1 MADAQV
7 YLAQQGDAAHVPLRS
22 GGPGVAGENLFYFN
36 PNSDATLKALTRMLT
51 PERMAGGEQA
61 AC

>member
-7 YLAQQGDAAHVPLRS
+7 YLAQQSDAAHVPLRS
-22 GGPGVAGENLFYFN
+22 GGPSVAGEGFFLN
-36 PNSDATLKALTRMLT
+36 PNSEVTRKALTRMLT
-51 PERMAGGEQA
+51 PERMAGEEQA

>member
-7 YLAQQGDAAHVPLRS
+7 YLAQQGDAAHVPLRG
-22 GGPGVAGENLFYFN
+22 GGPGVAGEDFFFLK
-36 PNSDATLKALTRMLT
+36 SEVILKALTRMLT
-51 PERMAGGEQA
+51 SERMAGEEQA